1 MTDTEGICLDTDRE
15 TRPTDGT
22 RDLVIGLENYSFT
35 VGLFLFRIG
44 SDRVREIRIDLT
56 CSKYER
62 GIRGFVGSV
71 K

>member
-1 MTDTEGICLDTDRE
+1 MTDTEGIYLDTDRE

-22 RDLVIGLENYSFT
+22 RDLVIGLENYSSAA
-35 VGLFLFRIG
+35 GLFLFRIG
-44 SDRVREIRIDLT
+44 SDEAREIRISLIY
-56 CSKYER
+56 SKCGR